1 MSNKFLGESSVS
13 LNSGSQEILG
23 STIGAVNLL
32 SGTTVKVNSQHQL
45 TSSQILITDV
55 QGLSTAISG
64 KLANPSSVPITA
76 PSFVKSGGTS
86 SQYLMA
92 DGTVTTGGVGATGPT
107 GPPGTDGLSS
117 SVFVYTFTTQTSGTP
132 ASGVVYLNDAPIGAS
147 QLFVS
152 HLAKNGHDID
162 QLLNNVDV
170 NSSLIV
176 QRSTDSNIFAQY
188 TVTAKTVFTGY
199 VRYNITYIANSGS
212 IGNNNEVLL
221 IVQNSGPA
229 GPQGSVGPTG
239 ATGATGSA
247 GANASN
253 PNFTASVTSSG
264 TGVTPAVTL
273 TGTYPN
279 LALGFA
285 LKDGATGATGSA
297 GAVGPQGPAGP
308 ASVNPS
314 NDGWNVKMVSYH
326 TIGGVFTGVGSGWLG
341 NRGGSSTLE
350 AQATTSVRT
359 RRLRHRQP
367 TSSVANGQD
376 SGWYSTTGVD
386 VNLPVYLKQGF
397 KAIFRFGLGDTSTNA
412 STRTFVGL
420 WSGTLSASLPL
431 FDNTT
436 TIQSYANQCV
446 GLIQE
451 AGEST
456 WSFYTKGASGG
467 TKSVTSVPCT
477 TPSTTWFTL
486 EIYNPPGADY
496 NILTLVDQEAM
507 TTTTLTFTPDGF
519 TVNTTTPL
527 YFLCTRAMSSAGG
540 ITGSAIIE
548 SDGFKLL
555 TC

>member
-23 STIGAVNLL
+23 STIGASNLL

-45 TSSQILITDV
+45 TSSQILISDV

-92 DGTVTTGGVGATGPT
+92 DGTVTTGGGVGATGPT
-107 GPPGTDGLSS
+107 GASGPAGLSS
-117 SVFVYTFTTQTSGTP
+117 SVFTYTFSDQTSGTP
-132 ASGVVYLNDAPIGAS
+132 PAGH
-147 QLFVS
+147 LF
-152 HLAKNGHDID
+152 
-162 QLLNNVDV
+162 LNNVPAEATSLVVNHLTKPNNDIDV
-170 NSSLIV
+170 LLENVQIGSKLVV
-176 QRSTDSNIFAQY
+176 QRSNNSNIYRNYQ
-188 TVTAKTVFTGY
+188 VTSRTLSVGY
-199 VRYNITYIANSGS
+199 VTFGLGYLVHAGAIANDD
-212 IGNNNEVLL
+212 EVLL
-221 IVQNSGPA
+221 ITQA
-229 GPQGSVGPTG
+229 QGIQGIQGVTGPTG
-239 ATGATGSA
+239 A
-247 GANASN
+247 
-253 PNFTASVTSSG
+253 
-264 TGVTPAVTL
+264 
-273 TGTYPN
+273 
-279 LALGFA
+279 
-285 LKDGATGATGSA
+285 
-297 GAVGPQGPAGP
+297 QGPAGGTV
-308 ASVNPS
+308 ANPPS
-314 NDGWNVKMVSYH
+314 DVWNVKAVSYH
-326 TIGGVFTGVGSGWLG
+326 TIGGFFTGVGSGWLG

-350 AQATTSVRT
+350 SPATTSVRT
-359 RRLRHRQP
+359 RRFRHRQP

-386 VNLPVYLKQGF
+386 VNLPLYLKQGF

-420 WSGTLSASLPL
+420 WSQTVSASVPL
-431 FDNTT
+431 FDSTT

-467 TKSVTSVPCT
+467 TKSVTSVSCT
-477 TPSTTWFTL
+477 TPSTTWFNF

-496 NILTLVDQEAM
+496 TILTLIDQEAM
-507 TTTTLTFTPDGF
+507 TSTTLTFAPADAF
-519 TVNTTTPL
+519 SVNTTTAL

-540 ITGSAIIE
+540 ITGSAILE